1 MKTIFALSILIG
13 SFSSFAG
20 HIEVK
25 VNGMVC
31 SMCAQ
36 GIQKKFS
43 GDEALKKLDV
53 DLDKKVVHI
62 ETQDG
67 KDISNEVITKRI
79 QEAGYNVG
87 TIERK

>member
-1 MKTIFALSILIG
+1 MKKIVILSLMI
-13 SFSSFAG
+13 SSLSAFAG

-36 GIQKKFS
+36 GIQKKFGS
-43 GDEALKKLDV
+43 DQNIKKLNV
-53 DLDKKVVHI
+53 DMDSKVVHI
-62 ETQDG
+62 ETHDG
-67 KDISNEVITKRI
+67 KDVADEDITKRI

-87 TIERK
+87 SIERK